1 MTRDLSHLFLFA
13 LYIYV
18 AIFLI
23 TPAATAVSTRSF
35 VLDEVET
42 LSAGELNGTAVSSNG
57 VVTAS
62 AATRRHALS
71 GVASAYCLA
80 RAADKS
86 VFIGTGNN
94 GKIFRL
100 QGEELK
106 LFAETGQLLVTSLVF
121 DNSGTLYAG
130 TLPRGKIFAFDKAG
144 KARELPKLEG
154 VEHVWSLV
162 FDPKRK
168 LLFAATGPQGKIF
181 AIDPRGKAELYYDS
195 NAAHIMALALDRDGT
210 LYAGDSDRALVLR
223 LLGSGRAQVVQ
234 DLPGTEVTA
243 LAVRDGQIAAVAN
256 DFPKGSAGS
265 ASSATVTAQP
275 PQPTSPTPPL
285 KPSESSAGSTST
297 SSKSSNS
304 GTGQLWLVGKDGR
317 AELLFKAEKSH
328 LTAVQW
334 ADSNTLYAA
343 AGRDGR
349 VYRVNMDRSYA
360 IWMDVDERT
369 VLAIDMVGD
378 RPLLTTGDTAAVYDV
393 LAPRGNQAVWT
404 SKVLDAQYQAR
415 WGKLF
420 WRAQGS
426 IRFQT
431 RSGNADRPD
440 AAWSEWSELKAEPGP
455 ISSPASR
462 FLQLRAHFSPDAA
475 AVLYAV
481 VAYYLPLNQR
491 MTVRDISVKART
503 RPATKTTAAAACTK
517 GAEKKPDQQPT
528 GVYELTWK
536 VDNPDGD
543 QLRYR
548 LQYRAEKQSL
558 WRPMLRQNEI
568 LLEEKY
574 EWDTSGV
581 PDGYYRVR
589 IQASDELTNPKDK
602 TLYASAES
610 KPVLVDNHPPE
621 VSHLQWTHPTLQG
634 IARDNP
640 GPISSLEYAVDG
652 GEWTLFFPKD
662 QLLDSPEESFALTL
676 TDLSPGSHIV
686 AVRAADS
693 AGNTNSAEITIIVPG
708 TQDARNRRVNK

>member
-1 MTRDLSHLFLFA
+1 MKRDLSRLLLLPA
-13 LYIYV
+13 SVCV
-18 AIFLI
+18 AVFSIA
-23 TPAATAVSTRSF
+23 PEATAVSTRSF

-42 LSAGELNGTAVSSNG
+42 LSAGELKGTAVSSNG

-71 GVASAYCLA
+71 GVASAYCMA

-94 GKIFRL
+94 GKIYRL
-100 QGEELK
+100 RGEELK

-121 DNSGTLYAG
+121 DSSGTLYAG
-130 TLPRGKIFAFDKAG
+130 TLPRGKVFAFDKGG
-144 KARELPKLEG
+144 KARELPKLAG

-168 LLFAATGPQGKIF
+168 LLFAATGPQGKVF
-181 AIDPRGKAELYYDS
+181 AIDPRGNAELYYDS
-195 NAAHIMALALDRDGT
+195 NSAHVMALALDRDGT
-210 LYAGDSDRALVLR
+210 LYAGTSDRALVLR

-234 DLPGTEVTA
+234 NLPGTEVTA

-256 DFPKGSAGS
+256 DFPKGSAS
-265 ASSATVTAQP
+265 TASSVSVPVQPSQQPSPTQP
-275 PQPTSPTPPL
+275 PKTPT
-285 KPSESSAGSTST
+285 PSESSAGT
-297 SSKSSNS
+297 SSTPSKASNS
-304 GTGQLWLVGKDGR
+304 GTGQLWFVGKDGR

-334 ADSNTLYAA
+334 ADTNTLFAA

-349 VYRVNMDRSYA
+349 VYRVNLDRSYA
-360 IWMDVDERT
+360 IWIDVDERM
-369 VLAIDMVGD
+369 VLTIDMVGD

-393 LAPRGNQAVWT
+393 LAARGNQAIWT
-404 SKVLDAQYQAR
+404 SKVLDAQYLAR

-426 IRFQT
+426 ISFQT
-431 RSGNADRPD
+431 RSGDADRPD
-440 AAWSEWSELKAEPGP
+440 AAWSEWSEPKTEPGP
-455 ISSPASR
+455 IRSPAAR
-462 FLQLRAHFSPDAA
+462 FLQVRAQFSPDAA

-491 MTVRDISVKART
+491 MTIRAISVKART
-503 RPATKTTAAAACTK
+503 RPAAKTTAAATCTK
-517 GAEKKPDQQPT
+517 GAEKKPDPQPT

-589 IQASDELTNPKDK
+589 IGASDELANPKDK

-610 KPVLVDNHPPE
+610 NPILVDNHPPE
-621 VSHLQWTHPTLQG
+621 VGHLQFSHRTLQG

-640 GPISSLEYAVDG
+640 GPIASLEYAVDG

-662 QLLDSPEESFALTL
+662 ELLDSPEESFALTL
-676 TDLSPGSHIV
+676 TELSPGSHIV

-693 AGNTNSAEITIIVPG
+693 AGNTNSAEMTVIVPG
-708 TQDARNRRVNK
+708 TVEGKKP